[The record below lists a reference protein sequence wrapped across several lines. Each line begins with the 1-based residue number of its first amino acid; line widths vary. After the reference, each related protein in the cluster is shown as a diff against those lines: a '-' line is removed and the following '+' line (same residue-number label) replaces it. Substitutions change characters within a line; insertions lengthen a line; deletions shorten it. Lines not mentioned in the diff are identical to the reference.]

1 MARSEVAEQ
10 FADLVE
16 QDEAYRERIQRALI
30 PRELL
35 LLPEAFARFQARVE
49 ERFTQVDQEIAN
61 VRAEMREG
69 FARIDE
75 EFANVRA
82 EMREGFARVDAR
94 FVQVDTE
101 IASVR
106 AEMREGFARVDAR
119 FVQVDTEIA
128 SVRAE
133 MRAGF
138 ARVDERFAQVDEQLA
153 EVRAEQQRQ
162 ANEIAKLK
170 GLVLELIFD
179 RRAPAVFGRYWR
191 RVRVVS
197 APEICELAESV
208 QPLTPEEE
216 ALLYRADAYVMGVRK
231 SDGREIIGVVEVS
244 WMVDIGDVERAQ
256 RRAEVLT
263 KRGLLAVPIVA
274 GGEATQTAEQAAQQG
289 ECALLLDGIFKYPS
303 AVG

>member
-1 MARSEVAEQ
+1 MARSEFAEQ

-69 FARIDE
+69 FARVDE

-82 EMREGFARVDAR
+82 EMREGFAQVDAR
-94 FVQVDTE
+94 FVQVDAE

-106 AEMREGFARVDAR
+106 AEMREGFARVD
-119 FVQVDTEIA
+119 
-128 SVRAE
+128 
-133 MRAGF
+133 
-138 ARVDERFAQVDEQLA
+138 EQFA

-162 ANEIAKLK
+162 AAEQRRQANDIAKLK
-170 GLVLELIFD
+170 GFVLELIFD

-191 RVRVVS
+191 RVKVVP
-197 APEICELAESV
+197 ATEICELAESI

-216 ALLYRADAYVMGVRK
+216 ESLYRADAYVMGVRK

-256 RRAEVLT
+256 RRAEVLMQ
-263 KRGLLAVPIVA
+263 RGLLAVPIVA

-289 ECALLLDGIFKYPS
+289 ACALLLDGIFKYPS

>member
-1 MARSEVAEQ
+1 MARSEFAEQ

-35 LLPEAFARFQARVE
+35 LLPEAFERFQARVE
-49 ERFTQVDQEIAN
+49 ERFTQVDQEIAS
-61 VRAEMREG
+61 
-69 FARIDE
+69 
-75 EFANVRA
+75 VRA
-82 EMREGFARVDAR
+82 EMREGFARVDA
-94 FVQVDTE
+94 E

-106 AEMREGFARVDAR
+106 AEMREGFARVDA
-119 FVQVDTEIA
+119 EIA

-133 MRAGF
+133 MREGF
-138 ARVDERFAQVDEQLA
+138 ARVDERFAQVDEQFA

-162 ANEIAKLK
+162 AAEQRRQANDIAKLK
-170 GLVLELIFD
+170 GFVLELIFD
-179 RRAPAVFGRYWR
+179 RRAPSVFGRYWR

-197 APEICELAESV
+197 APEICELAVSI

-216 ALLYRADAYVMGVRK
+216 ESLYRADAYVMGVRK

-256 RRAEVLT
+256 RRAEVLMQ
-263 KRGLLAVPIVA
+263 RGLLAVPVVA
-274 GGEATQTAEQAAQQG
+274 GGEATQTAEQAAQRSA
-289 ECALLLDGIFKYPS
+289 CALLLDGIFKYPS

>member
-1 MARSEVAEQ
+1 MARSEFAEQ

-61 VRAEMREG
+61 VRAEMRAG
-69 FARIDE
+69 FARVDE

-106 AEMREGFARVDAR
+106 AEMREGFARVD
-119 FVQVDTEIA
+119 
-128 SVRAE
+128 
-133 MRAGF
+133 
-138 ARVDERFAQVDEQLA
+138 EQFA

-162 ANEIAKLK
+162 AAEQRRQANDIAKLK
-170 GLVLELIFD
+170 GFVLELIFD
-179 RRAPAVFGRYWR
+179 RRAPSVFGRYWR

-197 APEICELAESV
+197 APEICELAESI

-216 ALLYRADAYVMGVRK
+216 ESLYRADAYVMGVRK

-256 RRAEVLT
+256 RRAEVLMQ
-263 KRGLLAVPIVA
+263 RGLLAVPVVA

>member
-1 MARSEVAEQ
+1 MARSEFADE

-69 FARIDE
+69 FARVDE

-106 AEMREGFARVDAR
+106 AEMREGFARVD
-119 FVQVDTEIA
+119 
-128 SVRAE
+128 
-133 MRAGF
+133 
-138 ARVDERFAQVDEQLA
+138 EQFA

-162 ANEIAKLK
+162 AAEQRRQANDIAKLK
-170 GLVLELIFD
+170 GFVLELIFD

-191 RVRVVS
+191 RVKVVP
-197 APEICELAESV
+197 ATEICELAESI

-216 ALLYRADAYVMGVRK
+216 ESLYRADAYVMGVRK

-256 RRAEVLT
+256 RRAEVLMQ
-263 KRGLLAVPIVA
+263 RGLLAVPVVA

-303 AVG
+303 AVS

>member
-1 MARSEVAEQ
+1 MARSEFAEQ
-10 FADLVE
+10 FANLLE
-16 QDEAYRERIQRALI
+16 QDDEYRARIQRALI

-69 FARIDE
+69 FAQVDE

-82 EMREGFARVDAR
+82 EMREGFARVDA
-94 FVQVDTE
+94 E

-106 AEMREGFARVDAR
+106 AEMREGFARVD
-119 FVQVDTEIA
+119 
-128 SVRAE
+128 
-133 MRAGF
+133 
-138 ARVDERFAQVDEQLA
+138 ERFAQVDEQFA

-162 ANEIAKLK
+162 AAEQRRQANDIAKLK
-170 GLVLELIFD
+170 GFVLELIFD
-179 RRAPAVFGRYWR
+179 RRAPSVFGRYWR
-191 RVRVVS
+191 RVKVVT

-216 ALLYRADAYVMGVRK
+216 SLLYRADAYVMGVRK

-256 RRAEVLT
+256 RRAEVLMQ
-263 KRGLLAVPIVA
+263 RGLLAVPVVA

-303 AVG
+303 AVS

>member
-1 MARSEVAEQ
+1 MARSEFADE
-10 FADLVE
+10 FADLLE
-16 QDEAYRERIQRALI
+16 QDAEYHARIQRALI

-49 ERFTQVDQEIAN
+49 ERFTQVDQEIAS

-69 FARIDE
+69 FARVDAEI
-75 EFANVRA
+75 ASVRA
-82 EMREGFARVDAR
+82 EMREGFAQVDAR

-106 AEMREGFARVDAR
+106 AEMREGFARVD
-119 FVQVDTEIA
+119 
-128 SVRAE
+128 
-133 MRAGF
+133 
-138 ARVDERFAQVDEQLA
+138 EQFA
-153 EVRAEQQRQ
+153 EVRAELQRQ
-162 ANEIAKLK
+162 AAEQRRQANDIAKLK

-191 RVRVVS
+191 RVKVVP
-197 APEICELAESV
+197 ATEICELAESI

-216 ALLYRADAYVMGVRK
+216 ESLYRADAYVMGVRK

-256 RRAEVLT
+256 RRAEVLMQ
-263 KRGLLAVPIVA
+263 RGLLAVPIVA

-289 ECALLLDGIFKYPS
+289 ACALLLDGIFKYPS
-303 AVG
+303 AVS

>member
-1 MARSEVAEQ
+1 MARSEFADE
-10 FADLVE
+10 FADLLE
-16 QDEAYRERIQRALI
+16 QDAEYHARIQRALV

-106 AEMREGFARVDAR
+106 AEMREGFARVD
-119 FVQVDTEIA
+119 
-128 SVRAE
+128 
-133 MRAGF
+133 
-138 ARVDERFAQVDEQLA
+138 EQFA

-162 ANEIAKLK
+162 AAEQRRQANDIAKLK
-170 GLVLELIFD
+170 GFVLELIFD
-179 RRAPAVFGRYWR
+179 RRAPSVFGRYWR

-231 SDGREIIGVVEVS
+231 LDGREIIGVVEVS

-256 RRAEVLT
+256 RRAEVIT

-274 GGEATQTAEQAAQQG
+274 GGEATQTAEQAAQRG
-289 ECALLLDGIFKYPS
+289 ACALLLDGIFKYPS

>member
-1 MARSEVAEQ
+1 MARSEFAEQ

-106 AEMREGFARVDAR
+106 AEMR
-119 FVQVDTEIA
+119 
-128 SVRAE
+128 
-133 MRAGF
+133 AGF
-138 ARVDERFAQVDEQLA
+138 ARVDEQFA

-162 ANEIAKLK
+162 AAEQRRQANDIAKLK
-170 GLVLELIFD
+170 GFVLELIFD
-179 RRAPAVFGRYWR
+179 RRAPSVFGRYWR

-256 RRAEVLT
+256 RRAEVLMQ
-263 KRGLLAVPIVA
+263 RGLLAVPVVA
-274 GGEATQTAEQAAQQG
+274 GGEATQTAEQAAQRG
-289 ECALLLDGIFKYPS
+289 ACALLLDGIFKYPS

>member
-1 MARSEVAEQ
+1 MARSEFADE
-10 FADLVE
+10 FADLLE
-16 QDEAYRERIQRALI
+16 QDAEYHARIQRALI

-49 ERFTQVDQEIAN
+49 ERFTQVDQEIAS

-69 FARIDE
+69 FARVDAEI
-75 EFANVRA
+75 ASVRA
-82 EMREGFARVDAR
+82 EMREGFAQVDAR

-106 AEMREGFARVDAR
+106 AEMREGFARVD
-119 FVQVDTEIA
+119 
-128 SVRAE
+128 
-133 MRAGF
+133 
-138 ARVDERFAQVDEQLA
+138 EQFA

-162 ANEIAKLK
+162 AAEQRRQANDIAKLK
-170 GLVLELIFD
+170 GFVLELIFD

-191 RVRVVS
+191 RVKVVP
-197 APEICELAESV
+197 ATEICELAESI

-216 ALLYRADAYVMGVRK
+216 ESLYRADAYVMGVRK

-244 WMVDIGDVERAQ
+244 WMVDIGDVERAR
-256 RRAEVLT
+256 RRAEVLMQ
-263 KRGLLAVPIVA
+263 RGLLAVPVVA

>member
-1 MARSEVAEQ
+1 MARSEFADE
-10 FADLVE
+10 FADLLE
-16 QDEAYRERIQRALI
+16 QDAEYHARIQRALI

-49 ERFTQVDQEIAN
+49 ERFTQVDQEIAS

-69 FARIDE
+69 FARVDAEI
-75 EFANVRA
+75 ASVRA

-106 AEMREGFARVDAR
+106 AEMREGFARVD
-119 FVQVDTEIA
+119 
-128 SVRAE
+128 
-133 MRAGF
+133 
-138 ARVDERFAQVDEQLA
+138 EQFA
-153 EVRAEQQRQ
+153 EVRAELQRQ
-162 ANEIAKLK
+162 AAEQRRQANDIAKLK

-191 RVRVVS
+191 RVRVVP
-197 APEICELAESV
+197 ATEICELAESI

-216 ALLYRADAYVMGVRK
+216 ESLYRTDAYVMGVRK
-231 SDGREIIGVVEVS
+231 SDGREIIGVAEVS

>member
-1 MARSEVAEQ
+1 MARSEFAEQ

-69 FARIDE
+69 FARVDE
-75 EFANVRA
+75 EFAN
-82 EMREGFARVDAR
+82 
-94 FVQVDTE
+94 
-101 IASVR
+101 
-106 AEMREGFARVDAR
+106 
-119 FVQVDTEIA
+119 
-128 SVRAE
+128 VRAE

-138 ARVDERFAQVDEQLA
+138 ARVDEEFANVRDCERAFAEMRERFARVDEQFA

-162 ANEIAKLK
+162 AAEQRRQANDIAKLK
-170 GLVLELIFD
+170 GFVLELIFD

-191 RVRVVS
+191 RVKVVP
-197 APEICELAESV
+197 ATEICELAESI

-216 ALLYRADAYVMGVRK
+216 ESLYRADAYVMGVRK

-256 RRAEVLT
+256 RRAEVLMQ
-263 KRGLLAVPIVA
+263 RGLLAVPVVA

-289 ECALLLDGIFKYPS
+289 ECALLLNGIFKYPS

>member
-1 MARSEVAEQ
+1 MARSEFAEQ

-35 LLPEAFARFQARVE
+35 LLPEAFERFQARVE
-49 ERFTQVDQEIAN
+49 ERFTQVDQEIAS
-61 VRAEMREG
+61 VRAEMRAG
-69 FARIDE
+69 FARVDE

-106 AEMREGFARVDAR
+106 AEMREGFARVD
-119 FVQVDTEIA
+119 
-128 SVRAE
+128 
-133 MRAGF
+133 
-138 ARVDERFAQVDEQLA
+138 EQFA

-162 ANEIAKLK
+162 AAEQRRQANDIAKLK
-170 GLVLELIFD
+170 GFVLELIFD

-191 RVRVVS
+191 RVKVVP
-197 APEICELAESV
+197 ATEIFELAESI

-216 ALLYRADAYVMGVRK
+216 ESLYRADAYVMGVRK

-256 RRAEVLT
+256 RRAEVLMQ
-263 KRGLLAVPIVA
+263 RGLLAVPVVA
-274 GGEATQTAEQAAQQG
+274 GGEATQTAEQAAQRG
-289 ECALLLDGIFKYPS
+289 ACALLLDGIFKYPS
-303 AVG
+303 AVS

>member
-1 MARSEVAEQ
+1 MARSEFADE
-10 FADLVE
+10 FADLLE
-16 QDEAYRERIQRALI
+16 QDAEYHARIQRALI

-106 AEMREGFARVDAR
+106 AEMREGFARVD
-119 FVQVDTEIA
+119 
-128 SVRAE
+128 
-133 MRAGF
+133 
-138 ARVDERFAQVDEQLA
+138 EQFA
-153 EVRAEQQRQ
+153 EVRAELQRQ
-162 ANEIAKLK
+162 AAEQRRQANDIAKLK
-170 GLVLELIFD
+170 GFVLELIFD

-191 RVRVVS
+191 RVKVVP
-197 APEICELAESV
+197 ATEICELAESI

-216 ALLYRADAYVMGVRK
+216 ESLYRADAYVMGVRK

-256 RRAEVLT
+256 RRAEVLMQ
-263 KRGLLAVPIVA
+263 RGLLAVPVVA

>member
-1 MARSEVAEQ
+1 MARSEFAEQ

-61 VRAEMREG
+61 VL
-69 FARIDE
+69 
-75 EFANVRA
+75 A

-162 ANEIAKLK
+162 AAEQRRQANDIAKLK
-170 GLVLELIFD
+170 GFVLELIFD
-179 RRAPAVFGRYWR
+179 RRAPSVFGRYWR

-244 WMVDIGDVERAQ
+244 WMVDIGDIERAQ
-256 RRAEVLT
+256 RRAEVLMQ
-263 KRGLLAVPIVA
+263 RGLLAVPVVA

>member
-1 MARSEVAEQ
+1 MARSEFAEE

-35 LLPEAFARFQARVE
+35 LLPEAFERFQARVE
-49 ERFTQVDQEIAN
+49 DRFTQVDQ
-61 VRAEMREG
+61 
-69 FARIDE
+69 
-75 EFANVRA
+75 
-82 EMREGFARVDAR
+82 
-94 FVQVDTE
+94 
-101 IASVR
+101 
-106 AEMREGFARVDAR
+106 
-119 FVQVDTEIA
+119 EIA

-138 ARVDERFAQVDEQLA
+138 ARVDERFAQVDEQFA

-162 ANEIAKLK
+162 AAEQRRQANDIAKLK
-170 GLVLELIFD
+170 GFVLELIFD
-179 RRAPAVFGRYWR
+179 RRAPSVFGRYWR

-244 WMVDIGDVERAQ
+244 WMVDIGDIERAQ
-256 RRAEVLT
+256 RRAEVLMQ
-263 KRGLLAVPIVA
+263 RGLLAVPVVA

-303 AVG
+303 AVGQTDEV

>member
-1 MARSEVAEQ
+1 MARSEFAEQ

-82 EMREGFARVDAR
+82 EMRAGFARVDAR

-106 AEMREGFARVDAR
+106 AEMREGFARVD
-119 FVQVDTEIA
+119 
-128 SVRAE
+128 
-133 MRAGF
+133 
-138 ARVDERFAQVDEQLA
+138 EQFA

-162 ANEIAKLK
+162 AAEQRRQANDIAKLK
-170 GLVLELIFD
+170 GFVLELIFD

-191 RVRVVS
+191 RVKVVP
-197 APEICELAESV
+197 ATEICELAESI

-216 ALLYRADAYVMGVRK
+216 ESLYRADAYVMGVRK

-256 RRAEVLT
+256 RRAEVLMQ
-263 KRGLLAVPIVA
+263 RGLLAVPVVA
-274 GGEATQTAEQAAQQG
+274 GGEATQTAEQAAQRG
-289 ECALLLDGIFKYPS
+289 ACALLLDGIFKNPS

>member
-1 MARSEVAEQ
+1 MARSEFAEQ

-61 VRAEMREG
+61 VRAEMRAG
-69 FARIDE
+69 FARVNE

-106 AEMREGFARVDAR
+106 AEMREGFARVD
-119 FVQVDTEIA
+119 
-128 SVRAE
+128 
-133 MRAGF
+133 
-138 ARVDERFAQVDEQLA
+138 EQFA

-162 ANEIAKLK
+162 AAEQRRQANDIAKLK
-170 GLVLELIFD
+170 GFVLELIFD
-179 RRAPAVFGRYWR
+179 RRAPSVFGRYWR

-256 RRAEVLT
+256 RRAEVLMQ
-263 KRGLLAVPIVA
+263 RGLLAVPVVA
-274 GGEATQTAEQAAQQG
+274 GGEATQTAEQAAQRG
-289 ECALLLDGIFKYPS
+289 ACALLLDGIFKYPS

>member
-1 MARSEVAEQ
+1 MARSEFAEQ

-69 FARIDE
+69 FARVDE

-106 AEMREGFARVDAR
+106 AEMREGFARVDEEFAN
-119 FVQVDTEIA
+119 
-128 SVRAE
+128 VRAE
-133 MRAGF
+133 MREGF
-138 ARVDERFAQVDEQLA
+138 ARVDEQFA
-153 EVRAEQQRQ
+153 EVRVEQQRQ
-162 ANEIAKLK
+162 AAEQRRQANDIAKLK
-170 GLVLELIFD
+170 GFVLELIFD
-179 RRAPAVFGRYWR
+179 RRAPSVFGRYWR

-244 WMVDIGDVERAQ
+244 WMVDIGDIERAQ
-256 RRAEVLT
+256 RRAEVLMQ
-263 KRGLLAVPIVA
+263 RGLLAVPVVA

>member
-1 MARSEVAEQ
+1 MARSE
-10 FADLVE
+10 FADEFAELLE
-16 QDEAYRERIQRALI
+16 QDDEYRTRIQRALI

-49 ERFTQVDQEIAN
+49 ERFTQVDQEIAS

-69 FARIDE
+69 FARVDAEI
-75 EFANVRA
+75 ASVRA
-82 EMREGFARVDAR
+82 EMREGFAQVDAR

-106 AEMREGFARVDAR
+106 AEMREGFARVD
-119 FVQVDTEIA
+119 
-128 SVRAE
+128 
-133 MRAGF
+133 
-138 ARVDERFAQVDEQLA
+138 EQFA
-153 EVRAEQQRQ
+153 EVRAELQRQ
-162 ANEIAKLK
+162 AAEQRRQANDIAKLK

-191 RVRVVS
+191 RVRVVP
-197 APEICELAESV
+197 ATEICELAESI

-216 ALLYRADAYVMGVRK
+216 ESLYRTDAYVMGVRK

-289 ECALLLDGIFKYPS
+289 ECALLINGTFKYPS
-303 AVG
+303 AVS